1 MHYKSSKYIPQICL
15 CNIMR
20 LKNIFKVFVNNNQTL
35 DLNYSDVDK
44 KKRLKFSIEKTS
56 DKSLESHMKEEKY
69 TSYIRCLKKC
79 FAQRGVRL
87 NC

>member
-44 KKRLKFSIEKTS
+44 KKKIKIFNRKNLWQKFRVTYERGKIYII
-56 DKSLESHMKEEKY
+56 Y
-69 TSYIRCLKKC
+69 TMS
-79 FAQRGVRL
+79 
-87 NC
+87 